1 MFINVS
7 EDSPLIINF
16 NEVTSISQ
24 QGDDVRIE
32 MSGFAEHKFV
42 ANITVGDFI
51 SSLPEAVAR
60 EFRKISESDS
70 GLHVRLSAI
79 SSISK
84 QDYIADDTNT
94 KLTLSGKHHHIIYG
108 IDACSFHEKYIPP
121 QHR

>member
-1 MFINVS
+1 MK
-7 EDSPLIINF
+7 SP
-16 NEVTSISQ
+16 ISQ

-51 SSLPEAVAR
+51 SSLPEAVVR

-84 QDYIADDTNT
+84 QDYIADDTN
-94 KLTLSGKHHHIIYG
+94 KA
-108 IDACSFHEKYIPP
+108 DAVRQTSSYHLR
-121 QHR
+121 H

>member
-16 NEVTSISQ
+16 NEVISISQ

-32 MSGFAEHKFV
+32 MSNFAEQDFV
-42 ANITVGDFI
+42 PNITVNDFI
-51 SSLPEAVAR
+51 SSLPKAVVR
-60 EFRKISESDS
+60 QFRKIDESDS
-70 GLHVRLSAI
+70 SLHVRVSAI
-79 SSISK
+79 SSIRK
-84 QDYIADDTNT
+84 QDYVAEDVNT